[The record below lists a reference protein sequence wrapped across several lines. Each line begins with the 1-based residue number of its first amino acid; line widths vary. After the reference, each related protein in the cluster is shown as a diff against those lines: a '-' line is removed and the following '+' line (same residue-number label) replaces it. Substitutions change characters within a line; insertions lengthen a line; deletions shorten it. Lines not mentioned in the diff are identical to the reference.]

1 MTRIFDALKKAH
13 VARPAPPPALHP
25 APPSPALHPAPP
37 PDLGL
42 RGLRPV
48 PARGEPAPGS
58 AAIEVRPQVVPIA
71 PAVELPNDV
80 VREMTRLRVSIESLL
95 IDRGS
100 RSIMFVSSQGHEGTS
115 TVAYQF
121 AFTLARDRRVRTLYV
136 DAHTHRPTL
145 HGEERA
151 RSAAA
156 RGRARPRPQHST
168 GAPPGTERALDA
180 WPLGEQMH
188 EIGLLSPAQVRQAV
202 DWGSSQYDWM
212 VFDGPPVLES
222 SDAAPI
228 AAITDGVV
236 IVVEA
241 GRTKRPVL
249 QRSVELLRKA
259 GGHVMGSVLNR
270 RRLEIPGFIYRRI

>member
-1 MTRIFDALKKAH
+1 
-13 VARPAPPPALHP
+13 
-25 APPSPALHPAPP
+25 
-37 PDLGL
+37 
-42 RGLRPV
+42 
-48 PARGEPAPGS
+48 
-58 AAIEVRPQVVPIA
+58 
-71 PAVELPNDV
+71 
-80 VREMTRLRVSIESLL
+80 
-95 IDRGS
+95 
-100 RSIMFVSSQGHEGTS
+100 
-115 TVAYQF
+115 
-121 AFTLARDRRVRTLYV
+121 
-136 DAHTHRPTL
+136 
-145 HGEERA
+145 
-151 RSAAA
+151 
-156 RGRARPRPQHST
+156 
-168 GAPPGTERALDA
+168 
-180 WPLGEQMH
+180 MH